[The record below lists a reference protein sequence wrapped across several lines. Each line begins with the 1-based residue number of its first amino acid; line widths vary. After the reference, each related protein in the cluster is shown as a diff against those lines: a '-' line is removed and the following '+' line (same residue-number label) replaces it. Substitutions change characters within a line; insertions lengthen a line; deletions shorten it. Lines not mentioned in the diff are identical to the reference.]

1 MFKMTAVKKQIT
13 ISPQANAFLK
23 KRKHIS
29 LSKIVQAA
37 LYDEA
42 RKEGITITE
51 ST

>member
-1 MFKMTAVKKQIT
+1 MTAIKKQVC
-13 ISPQANAFLK
+13 ISPAANAFLK

-29 LSKIVQAA
+29 ISKIVQAA

-42 RKEGITITE
+42 RKEGITLTE